1 MLSRWMVD
9 LYSRGGLKIL
19 SSLRFFYVEG
29 SCCVF
34 VRLFFW
40 MQIFESGVQ
49 IPLQPADQWIIFS
62 ENDLVPVKTDSE
74 HFTW

>member
-1 MLSRWMVD
+1 
-9 LYSRGGLKIL
+9 
-19 SSLRFFYVEG
+19 
-29 SCCVF
+29 
-34 VRLFFW
+34 